1 MSSTV
6 QTDKERM
13 QSQRAA
19 KKAKSREKNAG
30 LQTKR
35 DQLKMEHAQGD
46 TEEHENDQ
54 QSITFTNIYML
65 IYSFWSIT
73 YLLTPLTHLHCQH

>member
-1 MSSTV
+1 M
-6 QTDKERM
+6 DREA
-13 QSQRAA
+13 RAA
-19 KKAKSREKNAG
+19 KKAKTDGKKKHK
-30 LQTKR
+30 QTKR
-35 DQLKMEHAQGD
+35 DQLKKEHAQGE